1 MIAWYSSG
9 SMEFFHS
16 SNHFWEFS
24 HASSKAEIVRDV
36 GWVVGVW
43 LRCGL
48 FCANPLRLLDDRLYL
63 FPDPSPVFLFFFRV
77 GVGCRDG
84 DLGLF

>member
-1 MIAWYSSG
+1 MPRRKPSS
-9 SMEFFHS
+9 
-16 SNHFWEFS
+16 
-24 HASSKAEIVRDV
+24 RDV

-63 FPDPSPVFLFFFRV
+63 FPDPGPVFCSSSGSGSAV
-77 GVGCRDG
+77 AMATWDSSEGKGAEE
-84 DLGLF
+84 